1 MSVFLFRSSLYYWAH
16 YDFFNNTKFGTAVP
30 DTMCDEEFVSWK
42 PSSGYFRSPVNTLV
56 YKRQAT
62 VTDPDVKS
70 QPIICRYKFT
80 TDIRL
85 FARIV
90 LKIESI
96 KFKVLICFFKKKFYT
111 LHYNFINLKLITTI
125 IILYLLHLNTQN
137 IK

>member
-1 MSVFLFRSSLYYWAH
+1 MYLLSLCYRSSLYYWAH
-16 YDFFNNTKFGTAVP
+16 YDFFNNTKFGNAIPGTA
-30 DTMCDEEFVSWK
+30 CDEEFVSWK

-56 YKRQAT
+56 YKRQGTA
-62 VTDPDVKS
+62 TDPDAKF

-96 KFKVLICFFKKKFYT
+96 KFKV
-111 LHYNFINLKLITTI
+111 FIFVKSHT
-125 IILYLLHLNTQN
+125 YF
-137 IK
+137 

>member
-1 MSVFLFRSSLYYWAH
+1 MSKKKKNACFFSSSSLYYWAH

-30 DTMCDEEFVSWK
+30 DTTCDEEFVSWK

-56 YKRQAT
+56 YKRQGT
-62 VTDPDVKS
+62 VTDPDIKS

-85 FARIV
+85 FARVV

-96 KFKVLICFFKKKFYT
+96 KFKVSLFIIPFNVPILI
-111 LHYNFINLKLITTI
+111 
-125 IILYLLHLNTQN
+125 
-137 IK
+137 